1 MQLPGYVHYTSWMR
15 FTKANVCSLMLLL
28 LQAFLE
34 ANHLKLIIRSHEGP
48 DARWK
53 REGMQDMSKG
63 HSLDHV
69 TPGMALLNVPV
80 CVQDIAHLFAFKQ
93 ASCCVCNVMWVP
105 IAKAL

>member
-1 MQLPGYVHYTSWMR
+1 MSIATLYSRPCTLH
-15 FTKANVCSLMLLL
+15 

-69 TPGMALLNVPV
+69 TPGRILLHMLHAQALTVL
-80 CVQDIAHLFAFKQ
+80 H
-93 ASCCVCNVMWVP
+93 W
-105 IAKAL
+105 